1 MLEKKDLSDSAFPA
15 ISEAGEQA
23 YQLMGDNLIMGVSGQ
38 VEFSYCN
45 SEFKKLCSKR
55 FPGSIWTRPE
65 PVTLG

>member
-1 MLEKKDLSDSAFPA
+1 MLEKEDLSNSAGPE
-15 ISEAGEQA
+15 ISEAAEQA

-38 VEFSYCN
+38 VEISYCN

>member
-1 MLEKKDLSDSAFPA
+1 MLGKEDLSNSAGPE
-15 ISEAGEQA
+15 ISEAAEQA
-23 YQLMGDNLIMGVSGQ
+23 YQLMDDNLIMGVSGQ

-65 PVTLG
+65 PGTLG